1 MSKSFCTLILI
12 PNGSPRCHKLKLP
25 GGALYFLAAIAVF
38 SSLMLVAMGFSY
50 AKMAFQAA
58 DYNNLQAENHSL
70 KVQKK
75 NLEFATL
82 RLGEKITNL
91 ENTSR
96 KIQTII
102 EKDSATNRGKP
113 NTPAVGGS
121 KLDYTNA
128 ELLWSGNLKEGIDL
142 LKDRTAEMESQFM
155 SLEQVAI
162 QRAMRLQFTPNLWP
176 VRGAITSSFGVRADP
191 FNGEAEVHRGVDI
204 AALYNSQIQ
213 ASADGRVLVAE
224 FKAGYGNL
232 VVLDHGNGVT
242 TRYGHMAR
250 LLVRLGQRVKKGDII
265 GLVGTTGR
273 STAPHLHYEVRMY
286 DRPVNPSGYLPRG

>member
-1 MSKSFCTLILI
+1 LRKSFCTLILI
-12 PNGSPRCHKLKLP
+12 PNGSPRFHKLKLP
-25 GGALYFLAAIAVF
+25 GGILYFLAVIGVV
-38 SSLMLVAMGFSY
+38 SSLTLVAMGFSY
-50 AKMAFQAA
+50 SKMAFKAA
-58 DYNNLQAENHSL
+58 DYNSLQAENQDL
-70 KVQKK
+70 KIQKK
-75 NLEFATL
+75 NLEVVTL
-82 RLGEKITNL
+82 RLGAKITDL

-102 EKDSATNRGKP
+102 EDDSTANRSKP
-113 NTPAVGGS
+113 NRPAVGGS
-121 KLDYTNA
+121 KFDYTNA
-128 ELLWSGNLKEGIDL
+128 ELIASANLKDGIDL
-142 LKDRTAEMESQFM
+142 LKDRTAEMESELV
-155 SLEQVAI
+155 SLEQVAT
-162 QRAMRLQFTPNLWP
+162 QRAARLRVTPNVWP